1 MKTFPGFT
9 INESISENGRMIIT
23 RGIRTN
29 DGLPVILKL
38 IPVEFQDT
46 SSFRKFERELDISSK
61 IQNPSVVKMLEMLDS
76 SHGLALVMEDFQGI
90 LLREAF
96 KKNRPSINTT
106 LSQCIEI
113 TQIIRVIHQHKIIHK
128 NINSDAFLIS
138 EETQEIRLLDLS
150 LSMILSQERTE
161 LFDHKEIVGDLH
173 FISPEQTGRINRLLD
188 YRTDF
193 YSLGILFYWMFT
205 GKYPFETLDPIE
217 LIHAH
222 IAKVP
227 DHPSL
232 IDSRIPKVI
241 GNIIMKLL
249 EKSSDQRYH
258 SASGLIADLENCLFL
273 LNEKGGISDFEL
285 GMHDQSDIF
294 HIPQKLYGRE
304 KELEDIRS
312 EFKTIC
318 RGGSS
323 FVLISGYS
331 GIGKSS
337 LVQEIAQD
345 IIAEGGFFAEGKFDQ
360 FQRNIPY
367 SAGIAAFR
375 GLIKRLL
382 AEPDQK
388 VEEWKGKIL
397 SVLGPN
403 VQLLIEIIPEVEL
416 IVGKQ
421 AQVVELPPQE
431 AKNRATLAF
440 VSFIQLF
447 AKPEHPLVIFL
458 DDIHWADLP
467 TLDLIYNMLTDQETS
482 HFLLIGTFRHNEVD
496 LTHPLQSL
504 LNKLKPEYSYLKE
517 ITLPQLK
524 TEDLIQLLVD
534 TFHLPAARCA
544 TLGQLLLDKT
554 GGNPFFT
561 SEFLKTL
568 YDEKLIQFDY
578 EQKEWKWQI
587 NEIRKH
593 DITDN
598 VIDLMIGKIKKLDS
612 NAQRL
617 CVLASCI
624 GNIFD
629 LQVLS
634 AIYGKSWAE
643 TSRDFLPVLEED
655 LVLSINGSWMNREAS
670 IENEIPK
677 FKFLHDRV
685 QQAAYA
691 LVEEEDK
698 KAIHLQI
705 GRMMLDNLGEEKI
718 AENLFD
724 LVYNLNHGASLV
736 TSYSEKLKIAEL
748 NLLAGRK
755 AKASASYGPANDFY
769 SKGLFILPVEA
780 WQKYYD
786 LTLSLFNE
794 GGETAYLSGDFDSM
808 NRITSSIFDNAQN
821 ISDLVRAYI
830 IKIKAYVSLTKNE
843 EAFDIGIECLKK
855 LGVKFPSKPN
865 PLHIIFNLLA
875 TKFLLRN
882 KSAETLL
889 SLPNMTLEKESAIME
904 VLSEIAQPSYFAKK
918 NYFPLIVFKQI
929 NLSIKHG
936 NHQHTAFA
944 YATYGIVMC
953 GSTFEFDEGL
963 KFGELSVSLTDKFQ
977 TQGLLAKTHFINGN
991 FIRNWKYPYR
1001 ENLPE
1006 ILFSYHKGIE
1016 NGDFLFASYAAFNYC
1031 VIKFFMDVPLTQ
1043 LRSEMDG
1050 YASSLTKI
1058 KQDLGLRWL
1067 NTFRQTVQIL
1077 EKTNAETQLLGPYYN
1092 EEIDHPKQEESFDY
1106 TGLCVYAINKMLL
1119 NFLFGNHDEVIAH
1132 GDKGFKVLDNVLAW
1146 PHIPFMQSLY
1156 AIATLKSA
1164 EKKSGIKKQLLILKA
1179 KKYLAKIEKAAKSS
1193 PENYITKMYLVQ
1205 AELNQIKGE
1214 KEKAALLFDQAI
1226 KAGGES
1232 KLMMEEAI
1240 ANESAGKFYLAYS
1253 DQAKGTKYLLEA
1265 RRLYLKWGALAKV
1278 EQLDKTYALIPKT
1291 DTQESFSKTPLA
1303 NYQEA
1308 QSSNKLD
1315 LTSLMKASLAISG
1328 EILFD
1333 QLIKKLM
1340 GVVIENAGAQNGYL
1354 VIPKGANWMIEGKG
1368 SLKEEFEYQTL
1379 QVSLDKNPYLPE
1391 SVIKYV
1397 IRTKENLVLDDI
1409 QLDLRFA
1416 KDHLLEEQKTASV
1429 LCLPILN
1436 QGKISAV
1443 IYLDNTLHTGVF
1455 SVERVEF
1462 LKLLSGQI
1470 AVSLENSMFYQ
1481 DLEQKVKDRTEE
1493 LEKQKNELE
1502 QEKSKSDRLLLN
1514 ILPKETADELKST
1527 GATLP
1532 KYHPNISVIFTDFVN
1547 FTAISEKFDAVELVK
1562 EINHYY
1568 SKFDEII
1575 SLHHVEKIK
1584 TIGDSYM
1591 CAAGIPVERKSHA
1604 TDAVNTAL
1612 AFSEFVSQEKA
1623 KRQKEGRPYFDIR
1636 IGIHSGPVV
1645 SGVVGTKK
1653 FVYDIWGNT
1662 VNLASR
1668 MESSSEAGKVNI
1680 SEVTYHEVKDFFNCE
1695 YRGKIE
1701 AKNTGEL
1708 DMYFVEKKSN

>member
-1 MKTFPGFT
+1 MKAFPGFT
-9 INESISENGRMIIT
+9 INECLSDNGRMIIS
-23 RGIRTN
+23 RGIRTH

-38 IPVEFQDT
+38 VPVEFQEL
-46 SSFRKFERELDISSK
+46 SSFRKFEREFDISSK
-61 IQNPSVVKMLEMLDS
+61 IQIPGLVKMLEMVDS
-76 SHGLALVMEDFQGI
+76 RHGLALVMEDFQGVVLSEGI
-90 LLREAF
+90 
-96 KKNRPSINTT
+96 KKKRPSINTN
-106 LSQCIEI
+106 LSLCIEI
-113 TQIIRVIHQHKIIHK
+113 ATIIGVLHQRKIIHK
-128 NINSDAFLIS
+128 NINSSTFLIG
-138 EETQEIRLLDLS
+138 EETSEIKLLDLS
-150 LSMILSQERTE
+150 VSMLLSQERTE

-193 YSLGILFYWMFT
+193 YSMGVLFYWMFT
-205 GKYPFETLDPIE
+205 GKYPFETADPIE

-222 IAKVP
+222 IAKLP

-232 IDSRIPKVI
+232 IDNRIPKMI

-285 GMHDQSDIF
+285 GLHDQSDIF
-294 HIPQKLYGRE
+294 SIPQKLYGRE
-304 KELEDIRS
+304 KELEEIRS
-312 EFKTIC
+312 EFRNTCI
-318 RGGSS
+318 GGSS

-331 GIGKSS
+331 GIGKSA
-337 LVQEIAQD
+337 LVHEIAQD
-345 IIAEGGFFAEGKFDQ
+345 IISAGGFFAEGKFDQ

-367 SAGIAAFR
+367 SAGISAFR
-375 GLIKRLL
+375 GLIKRIL
-382 AEPDQK
+382 AEPDKK
-388 VEEWKGKIL
+388 VEEWKEKIL
-397 SVLGPN
+397 SALGPN
-403 VQLLIEIIPEVEL
+403 VQLLIEIIPELEL

-421 AQVVELPPQE
+421 AQVIALPPQE

-482 HFLLIGTFRHNEVD
+482 HFLLIGTFRGNQVD
-496 LTHPLQSL
+496 ITHPLQNL
-504 LNKLKPEYSYLKE
+504 VKKLKPDFSHLKE
-517 ITLPQLK
+517 ITLSQL
-524 TEDLIQLLVD
+524 ESQDLIQLLVD
-534 TFHLPAARCA
+534 TFHLPAAKCA
-544 TLGQLLLDKT
+544 SLAQLLLKKT

-561 SEFLKTL
+561 SEFLKSL
-568 YDEKLIQFDY
+568 YDEKLIHFNY
-578 EQKEWKWQI
+578 EKKEWKWEI
-587 NEIRKH
+587 NEIMKH

-598 VIDLMIGKIKKLDS
+598 VIDLMIGKIKKLDA

-634 AIYGKSWAE
+634 AIYGKSWGD
-643 TSRDFLPVLEED
+643 TSRDFLSVLEED
-655 LVLSINGSWMNREAS
+655 LVLSINGSWMNQEES
-670 IENEIPK
+670 LDNEIPK

-691 LVEEEDK
+691 LVDEPDK
-698 KAIHLQI
+698 KAVHLQI
-705 GRMMLDNLGEEKI
+705 GRMMLHNLSEEKI
-718 AENLFD
+718 SENLFD
-724 LVYNLNHGASLV
+724 LVYNLNNGASLV
-736 TSYSEKLKIAEL
+736 EDYSEKLKIAEL

-755 AKASASYGPANDFY
+755 AKASASYGPANGFY
-769 SKGLFILPVEA
+769 SSGLLILPEEA
-780 WQKYYD
+780 WKKNYD
-786 LTLSLFNE
+786 LTLSVYNE
-794 GGETAYLSGDFDSM
+794 GGETAYLSGDFESM
-808 NRITSSIFDNAQN
+808 GRITDSIFTNAQN
-821 ISDLVRAYI
+821 ISDLVKAYI

-865 PLHIIFNLLA
+865 PLHIIINLLA
-875 TKFLLRN
+875 TKYLLRN
-882 KSAETLL
+882 HSADSLR
-889 SLPNMTLEKESAIME
+889 SLPNMTQEKEAAIME

-929 NLSIKHG
+929 NLSIKYG

-963 KFGELSVSLTDKFQ
+963 KFGELAVSLNDKFQ

-991 FIRNWKYPYR
+991 FIRNWKYPYHN
-1001 ENLPE
+1001 NLPE
-1006 ILFSYHKGIE
+1006 ILLSYHKGIE

-1043 LRSEMDG
+1043 LKSEMDG

-1067 NTFRQTVQIL
+1067 NTFRQTVYIL
-1077 EKTNAETQLLGPYYN
+1077 QNNKTETNLLGPYYD
-1092 EEIDHPKQEESFDY
+1092 EDTDRLQQEESFDY
-1106 TGLCVYAINKMLL
+1106 TGLCVFAINKMLL
-1119 NFLFGNHDEVIAH
+1119 NFLFGNYDEVIAH
-1132 GDKGFKVLDNVLAW
+1132 GDKGFKIIDNVLAW

-1156 AIATLKSA
+1156 AIAKLKSA
-1164 EKKSGIKKQLLILKA
+1164 EKHSGIKKQMLILKA
-1179 KKYLAKIEKAAKSS
+1179 KKYLGKIEKAARSS
-1193 PENYITKMYLVQ
+1193 PENYNTKMYLVS
-1205 AELNQIKGE
+1205 AELQQIKGN
-1214 KEKAALLFDQAI
+1214 KEKAAALFDLAI
-1226 KAGGES
+1226 KTGKDS
-1232 KLMMEEAI
+1232 KLMLEEAV
-1240 ANESAGKFYLAYS
+1240 ANESAGKFHLPQDRAV
-1253 DQAKGTKYLLEA
+1253 GMKYLMEA
-1265 RRLYLKWGALAKV
+1265 RRLYLKWGAIAKV
-1278 EQLDKTYALIPKT
+1278 DHLDNMYALIPKT
-1291 DTQESFSKTPLA
+1291 EYVDAFSKTPITK
-1303 NYQEA
+1303 YQES
-1308 QSSNKLD
+1308 QNSNKLD
-1315 LTSLMKASLAISG
+1315 LTSLVKASLAISG
-1328 EILFD
+1328 EILFE

-1354 VIPKGANWMIEGKG
+1354 IIPKGTSWVIEGMG

-1379 QVSLDKNPYLPE
+1379 QVPLEKNKFLPE
-1391 SVIKYV
+1391 SVINYV
-1397 IRTKENLVLDDI
+1397 IRTKENLVIDDI
-1409 QLDLRFA
+1409 QHDLRFA
-1416 KDHLLEEQKTASV
+1416 NDQILEEQKTSSV

-1443 IYLDNTLHTGVF
+1443 IYLDNTLYSGVF

-1470 AVSLENSMFYQ
+1470 AVSLENSIFYQ

-1502 QEKSKSDRLLLN
+1502 QEKIKSDRLLLN

-1527 GATLP
+1527 GSTLP
-1532 KYHPNISVIFTDFVN
+1532 KYHRNISVIFTDFVN
-1547 FTAISEKFDAVELVK
+1547 FTTISEKFDAVDLVN

-1575 SLHHVEKIK
+1575 SLHQVEKIK

-1591 CAAGIPVERKSHA
+1591 CAAGIPVERNTHA
-1604 TDAVNTAL
+1604 IDAVRTAL
-1612 AFSEFVSQEKA
+1612 DFNEFVGQEKV
-1623 KRQKEGRPYFDIR
+1623 KRQKEGKPYFDIR

-1680 SEVTYHEVKDFFNCE
+1680 SEVTYNEVKDFFKCE

-1701 AKNTGEL
+1701 AKNTGML
-1708 DMYFVEKKSN
+1708 DMYYVEKN